1 MAKKVKLREIAWA
14 RSGDK
19 GDRSNVGVMAK
30 SPEAYEIIKKALTP
44 EALKAHYKGWVKGEV
59 QIYRMDNLMSLELV
73 LNNGLGGGAT
83 RTLRFD
89 QTGKSMGNGLINYF
103 MVEVPDNFK
112 V

>member
-30 SPEAYEIIKKALTP
+30 SPEAYEIIKKVLTP
-44 EALKAHYKGWVKGEV
+44 AALKAHYKDWVKGEV
-59 QIYRMDNLMSLELV
+59 QVYRMDNLLSLEIV